1 MKIYKGIL
9 DALMIESVYV
19 ISNENIYMCIP
30 LDIHDINW
38 TVSCDSEFITGK
50 IQLKVNFNGSFIY
63 FNANIEKKDQET
75 VSAFLYEIQ
84 IEEAEKKA
92 DNQKAVFFMILS
104 EIEEDYK
111 EYNRRKEERFEIGLD
126 EQRIKV
132 INFKDAEQKLII
144 NKKQLPCVI
153 NNISY
158 SGAKVTTEEENF
170 EVNKRIGLC
179 LSFINPI
186 EQIFLIGT
194 IRNCFIKTV
203 KNESIVSILSL
214 EFEQP
219 PYEYNKR
226 LQLFIKKISEDKK

>member
-1 MKIYKGIL
+1 
-9 DALMIESVYV
+9 
-19 ISNENIYMCIP
+19 MCIP
-30 LDIHDINW
+30 LDIHDTNW
-38 TVSCDSEFITGK
+38 TVSCDSEYITGK

-63 FNANIEKKDQET
+63 FNAIIEKKDQET

-126 EQRIKV
+126 EQRIKS
-132 INFKDAEQKLII
+132 INFKDAEHKLII

-158 SGAKVTTEEENF
+158 SSAKITTEEERF
-170 EVNKRIGLC
+170 EVNKRMNPLTGRECFKILPQAAFIIK
-179 LSFINPI
+179 LRDVINPDLWY
-186 EQIFLIGT
+186 IFP
-194 IRNCFIKTV
+194 
-203 KNESIVSILSL
+203 E
-214 EFEQP
+214 EME
-219 PYEYNKR
+219 
-226 LQLFIKKISEDKK
+226 

>member
-9 DALMIESVYV
+9 DALMIKSVYV

-30 LDIHDINW
+30 LDIHDTNW
-38 TVSCDSEFITGK
+38 TVSCDSEYITGK
-50 IQLKVNFNGSFIY
+50 IQLKVNFNGSFIF
-63 FNANIEKKDQET
+63 FNAIIEKKDQET

-126 EQRIKV
+126 EQRIKA
-132 INFKDAEQKLII
+132 INFKDAEHKLII

-158 SGAKVTTEEENF
+158 SGAKITTEEENF

-186 EQIFLIGT
+186 DQIFLIGT
-194 IRNCFIKTV
+194 IQNCFLKTING
-203 KNESIVSILSL
+203 KNIVSVLSL
-214 EFEQP
+214 ELEQP